1 MTAQP
6 PTLPAPSLP
15 VNRSLPRRP
24 HIVMPLRISADGG
37 EAEHEFPEMVVEYRY
52 SPAYRGR
59 YERGGGIQLEP
70 DEPASVEILACY
82 VINAKTGGHDPVP
95 EWQIEALGDQI
106 EALCLQAYEDGV
118 QAGKEA
124 AAEARYED
132 RLWERMHGSH
142 AMARE

>member
-24 HIVMPLRISADGG
+24 HIVMPLLISADAGM
-37 EAEHEFPEMVVEYRY
+37 AEHEFPEMVVEYSY
-52 SPAYRGR
+52 IPA
-59 YERGGGIQLEP
+59 ERGMRDRMGLQMEP
-70 DEPASVEILACY
+70 DYSASVEILACY

-106 EALCLQAYEDGV
+106 ERLCLSAHEDGII
-118 QAGKEA
+118 ADKEA
-124 AAEARYED
+124 AAEARWED
-132 RLWERMHGSH
+132 RMWERMHGGS
-142 AMARE
+142 AE